1 MPSSTANEESESSSR
16 SSVSSAPA
24 EKPKRAFN
32 PVLSVVLRVALFF
45 VGMIVTFFPRRFE
58 LWLGPKLGRLAMRID
73 RRHRQVAYDNIR
85 RCLPELGPAGW
96 ERLVRENF
104 EHYGVL
110 GLEILHMMSP
120 FPSHF
125 RRYVPRVT
133 SLEGLEHWRKA
144 HAKGK
149 GVVFVSAHLANW
161 ELMIAV
167 ATMNGVDA
175 TMATRHLKPE
185 WLHKKF
191 KKVRLSANVRCA
203 YLPNALPTVL
213 KTLRKGESFGFVL
226 DQYAH
231 PPNGVPVPFFG
242 VKVDTLGAI
251 GTFAKRYGSAIVP
264 VTQQR
269 KKNGLVHIR
278 FYPEMDLGDDLG
290 DPIKST
296 TIFSKMI
303 EDWIRANPPQ
313 WLWAHRRFKHVKW
326 PDETN
331 APQAS

>member
-1 MPSSTANEESESSSR
+1 M
-16 SSVSSAPA
+16 PA
-24 EKPKRAFN
+24 EKRANGPTSAGEEGRGEAGSERKRRFN
-32 PVLSVVLRVALFF
+32 SVLSAALRVVLFL
-45 VGMIVTFFPRRFE
+45 VGAVVTFFPRRFE

-73 RRHRQVAYDNIR
+73 RRHRQVAFDNIR

-96 ERLVRENF
+96 EKLLRENF

-110 GLEILHMMSP
+110 GLELLHMMSP
-120 FPSHF
+120 FPGHY
-125 RRYVPRVT
+125 RRYVGRVAV
-133 SLEGLEHWRKA
+133 LEGFEHWKRA
-144 HAKGK
+144 HDKGR
-149 GVVFVSAHLANW
+149 GVIFVSAHLANW
-161 ELMIAV
+161 ELMIAKGAMAGIV
-167 ATMNGVDA
+167 V

-191 KKVRLSANVRCA
+191 EKVRLSADVKCA
-203 YLPNALPTVL
+203 YLPNALPVVL

-251 GTFAKRYGSAIVP
+251 GTFAKRYGSAVIP
-264 VTQQR
+264 VTQLR
-269 KKNGLVHIR
+269 DKDGLVHVR
-278 FYPEMDLGDDLG
+278 FYPEMDLGDELG

-303 EDWIRANPPQ
+303 EKWIRDNPAQ
-313 WLWAHRRFKHVKW
+313 WLWAHRRFKNVQW
-326 PDETN
+326 PGET
-331 APQAS
+331 S